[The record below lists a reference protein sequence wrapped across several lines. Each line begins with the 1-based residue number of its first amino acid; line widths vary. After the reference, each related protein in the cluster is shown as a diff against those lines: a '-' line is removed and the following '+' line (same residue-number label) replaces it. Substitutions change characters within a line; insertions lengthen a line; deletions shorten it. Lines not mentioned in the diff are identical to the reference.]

1 MGDFAMALSDLP
13 TETQFMHLLFMQ
25 QVEALSH
32 EQRGELLEQLH
43 LLQLSQ
49 REYIKELLLKGLP
62 GHE

>member
-1 MGDFAMALSDLP
+1 
-13 TETQFMHLLFMQ
+13 MQ

>member
-1 MGDFAMALSDLP
+1 MGDLAMALSDLP

-25 QVEALSH
+25 QVESLSH